1 MSEIFLIRHGQ
12 ASFGQDNYDQ
22 LSPVGV
28 RQAKIVARY
37 LSKVAKP
44 FDAVYSGKMKRQ
56 VKTAEELIEN
66 YRVKQVAVPQI
77 LPSMSFNEY
86 DSLAVWESLIPGII
100 QENPSLSKD
109 LEQVYTD
116 KKSFQILFEQVM
128 DRWISGA
135 YDLPGSPK
143 WSDFKKRVRQG
154 LKDIMRRHSSKMQ
167 LAIFTSGGPI
177 SVAIQLA
184 LGISD
189 KKTMEISWQIMNASI
204 TRFKYN
210 DRGFALSGFNDIA
223 HLELE
228 QDEQLLTYR

>member
-1 MSEIFLIRHGQ
+1 MSQIFLIRHGQ
-12 ASFGQDNYDQ
+12 ASFGQEDYDK

-37 LSKVAKP
+37 LSKVGKP
-44 FDAVYSGKMKRQ
+44 FDAVYCGKMNRQ
-56 VKTAEELIEN
+56 VKTAEELIERC
-66 YRVKQVAVPQI
+66 RVRKVAIPQI
-77 LPSMSFNEY
+77 QPSLSFNEY
-86 DSLAVWESLIPGII
+86 DSLAVWESLIPEII
-100 QENPSLSKD
+100 QENPSLLKD

>member
-1 MSEIFLIRHGQ
+1 MSEIFMIRHGQ

-22 LSPVGV
+22 LSAVGV

-37 LSKVAKP
+37 LSKVSKP

-56 VKTAEELIEN
+56 LNTGEELIAC
-66 YRVKQVAVPQI
+66 YRDIRVAVPEI
-77 LPSMSFNEY
+77 MPSSYFNEY
-86 DSLAVWESLIPGII
+86 DSLTVWESLIPGII

-109 LEQVYTD
+109 LEQVFTE
-116 KKSFQILFEQVM
+116 KKSFQKLFEQVM

-154 LKDIMRRHSSKMQ
+154 LKDIMKRHSTKMQ

-210 DRGFALSGFNDIA
+210 DRQIALSGFNDIA

-228 QDEQLLTYR
+228 KDEQLLTYR

>member
-1 MSEIFLIRHGQ
+1 MSEILMIRHGQ
-12 ASFGQDNYDQ
+12 ASFGEDNYDQ

-37 LSKVAKP
+37 LSKVRKP
-44 FDAVYSGKMKRQ
+44 SDAVYCGKMKRQ
-56 VKTAEELIEN
+56 VNTAEELVEC
-66 YRVKQVAVPQI
+66 YRVIRVAVPEI
-77 LPSMSFNEY
+77 LPSMFFNEY
-86 DSLAVWESLIPGII
+86 DSLTVWESLIPGII

-109 LEQVYTD
+109 LEQVYSD
-116 KKSFQILFEQVM
+116 KKSFQKLFEQVM
-128 DRWISGA
+128 HRWISGA
-135 YDLPGSPK
+135 YDPPGSPK

-154 LKDIMRRHSSKMQ
+154 LKDIMKRHSSKKQ

-189 KKTMEISWQIMNASI
+189 QKTIEISWQIMNASI

-210 DRGFALSGFNDIA
+210 DRGIALSGFNDIA

-228 QDEQLLTYR
+228 HDRQLLTYR